1 MEDNYEEPTPEPTAA
16 APQPEATQQLWLTTY
31 FADRELD
38 AWEQLDVQTIKK
50 SDIFDLS
57 DQSIIKMKT
66 SGGLFSPSR
75 ITHSYTTPLY
85 KDLPFIPTR
94 DEKNQV
100 AVLTRKTPLA
110 QLSNL
115 LQIPMQL
122 LKPRKR
128 IDVKEALGGHHR
140 EKHPFLC
147 RTPHEEISNRVYDY
161 YENQVQRKRVALVRK
176 DDDSSEDTPPELDTG
191 RPPKRRKACDERPG
205 VNQRYA
211 MLYNQELVEFV
222 TGLPLSGDTEQRA
235 GAVTATASR
244 SLKKGADKSSLEA
257 SFVQGTWWTAEEKEK
272 FFVFLGRRSR
282 HDMAGIAEAIGT
294 KTILECE
301 VYHNVLFKEAQKL
314 RVSYQDKDTGLE
326 EAFSTVN
333 CNVPDEAVTME
344 EIPSAAEMSEA
355 WIEIEDTLAQGILD
369 WESHLESACEVHNPD
384 EKSQSRPVLY
394 NPQVEIVGARIKPKP
409 FVSGNVVSRENTSLG
424 ETQDYFEP
432 EPLPFENEHLDDPI
446 NSLIRSSVLMDLA
459 HTFRTLP
466 LYDTYS
472 KECVTVPFVEYLE
485 EDLIEDLNQTVV
497 DHTRGIIRYLFN
509 RLSNIIA
516 RSSAFSTGFEVTKPM
531 MLSILQEIQ
540 YSIPKHTLVDS
551 IIARENIR
559 VLNNVYPT
567 SFRAKYYNPFETTW
581 NSNILLSRRDYHGA
595 YKLLR
600 EPIHNSTQK
609 PLETNNTDT
618 LQSVVDIETDGS
630 DEEQDAH
637 RNSAGKP
644 AEDGSFLDRDE
655 DREYLSD
662 ELLDYSAHAIGSR
675 LRKKVMARAV
685 PPPRHVDDF
694 TEDDIRDM
702 IEAARALDQKKVSHT
717 ALLEQTLLA
726 QDVGRLPKEIDSD
739 SEAFV
744 SSDSGSEWESDGE
757 KTVSDA
763 CSQTGFKTSKVF
775 SQEQVYDYYKGIGN
789 ESEGLPDTIDTHR
802 DGSKVRIGIKATAM
816 LAYEECVLNDYD
828 MAEST
833 EAEAWLVQS
842 FGNQDG
848 IEPVYQKLID
858 WYKQDQDLVS
868 EMLRLGGDNP
878 TPADTGSDYVNSDLE
893 EDDVSLDTP
902 KTSLPLGNPFLHGID
917 PSLLLRVRLFVANM
931 FLADPLHRFRFVQ
944 ACQQKIAQN
953 TRSGLAELRRR
964 QVAEQM
970 VKEFGDATDGGVSA
984 TEKKESEE
992 PEDLEVLVGSQVSTG
1007 ARDSAITGSLQNSYL
1022 RTLLRRQLQTFPEQ
1036 GDLGLVYETDTDLE
1050 TE

>member
-1 MEDNYEEPTPEPTAA
+1 MEDNYEEPTPEPAAA
-16 APQPEATQQLWLTTY
+16 APQPDATQQLWLTTY

-38 AWEQLDVQTIKK
+38 AWEQLDVETIKK

-128 IDVKEALGGHHR
+128 IDVKEALGGQHK

-147 RTPHEEISNRVYDY
+147 RTPQEDISNRVYDY
-161 YENQVQRKRVALVRK
+161 YENQVQQKRVALARK
-176 DDDSSEDTPPELDTG
+176 DESSEDTLPESDTD
-191 RPPKRRKACDERPG
+191 RPPKRRKVCDERPG

-222 TGLPLSGDTEQRA
+222 TGLPFSGDTEQRA

-244 SLKKGADKSSLEA
+244 SLKKGAHKSSLES

-314 RVSYQDKDTGLE
+314 RISYQDKDTDLE
-326 EAFSTVN
+326 ESKVN

-355 WIEIEDTLAQGILD
+355 WIEIEDTLAQAILD
-369 WESHLESACEVHNPD
+369 WETHLESACEAHNPD
-384 EKSQSRPVLY
+384 EKSRSRPVLY
-394 NPQVEIVGARIKPKP
+394 NPQVEIVGARIRPKP
-409 FVSGNVVSRENTSLG
+409 FISGNIVSRDNTSLG

-446 NSLIRSSVLMDLA
+446 NSLIRSSALMDLA

-567 SFRAKYYNPFETTW
+567 YFRAKYYNPFETTW

-609 PLETNNTDT
+609 PLETNDTDT
-618 LQSVVDIETDGS
+618 FQSVADIETDGS
-630 DEEQDAH
+630 DEDQDAH
-637 RNSAGKP
+637 HNPSGQPA
-644 AEDGSFLDRDE
+644 AEDHFLDRDE

-662 ELLDYSAHAIGSR
+662 ELLDYSAHAMGSR

-739 SEAFV
+739 SEAYV

-757 KTVSDA
+757 EEVGPDI
-763 CSQTGFKTSKVF
+763 QTGYKTSNVF

-789 ESEGLPDTIDTHR
+789 EREGLPETIDTHR

-833 EAEAWLVQS
+833 ESEARLVQS
-842 FGNQDG
+842 FENQHG
-848 IEPVYQKLID
+848 IESVYQQLVD
-858 WYKQDQDLVS
+858 WYKQDQDLIS
-868 EMLRLGGDNP
+868 EMSRLVSKH
-878 TPADTGSDYVNSDLE
+878 PADTGSDYVNSDLD

-902 KTSLPLGNPFLHGID
+902 ETGPSLGNPFLHGID

-953 TRSGLAELRRR
+953 TRSGLAEVRRR
-964 QVAEQM
+964 QVAQQM
-970 VKEFGDATDGGVSA
+970 VKEFGDATSGVS
-984 TEKKESEE
+984 EKRESEE
-992 PEDLEVLVGSQVSTG
+992 PEEPKEPKSSRVPKGTG
-1007 ARDSAITGSLQNSYL
+1007 DSAITGSLQNPYL
-1022 RTLLRRQLQTFPEQ
+1022 RTLLRRQLQTFPAQ